1 MSTYSKGLLSGS
13 THGRG
18 IEVVAT
24 AIGSGTTIHTAVNSA
39 TDIDL
44 ITLFA
49 YNDDPSSPRTLTLG
63 WGGTTDPD
71 DLIITEIAPQS
82 GLVLVTAD
90 LPLRNNLAVVAA
102 GSVASVFVIYG
113 YVNQIRA

>member
-1 MSTYSKGLLSGS
+1 MATYSKAPLSGS

-18 IEVVAT
+18 IKVAAS
-24 AIGSGTTIHTAVNSA
+24 AIGSGTTIHTAVASA

-44 ITLFA
+44 VTLFA
-49 YNDDPSSPRTLTLG
+49 YCDDTVARTLTLG

-71 DLIITEIAPQS
+71 DLIILPIPSQA

-90 LPLRNNLAVVAA
+90 LLLRNTLVIVAA
-102 GSVASVFVIYG
+102 GSTANVITIHG